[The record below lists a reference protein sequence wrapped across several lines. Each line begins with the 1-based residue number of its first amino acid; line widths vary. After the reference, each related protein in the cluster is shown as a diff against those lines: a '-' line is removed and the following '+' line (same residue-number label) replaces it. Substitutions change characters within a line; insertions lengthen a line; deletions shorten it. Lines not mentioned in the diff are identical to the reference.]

1 MDCAYDVLEDAGIK
15 PVFNVDDAPHLDVR
29 VLKGKGYH
37 LACLINYDTKER
49 PVPAGQVLSL
59 NCGAQNAQKITF
71 FTPDRERKLL
81 FRISGDCLKVVL
93 PEIHNGG
100 FLLIE
105 V

>member
-1 MDCAYDVLEDAGIK
+1 M
-15 PVFNVDDAPHLDVR
+15 
-29 VLKGKGYH
+29 
-37 LACLINYDTKER
+37 
-49 PVPAGQVLSL
+49 LSL

-105 V
+105 D